1 MRHLLLLSACYFIA
15 LGTSALAVEAVLL
28 QDISISTRPGAPAPD
43 GKVAYLRVSETDFAF
58 LLFDFAAVLP
68 EGTTADQM
76 AKATLRLWT
85 AGGRNGGACTARM
98 VSGLWSERKGGII
111 APGPPPVIAPS
122 PVAVGVLNQ
131 QFLII
136 DVTSLVKEWLSG
148 KQNWGMVIRGTTLA
162 VVHDAGVPNV
172 GLVSNNPI
180 SPMNLYFDSK
190 ENRLTGRLPTLQMVL
205 RPGP

>member
-1 MRHLLLLSACYFIA
+1 MAAGA
-15 LGTSALAVEAVLL
+15 LGVEAVLL
-28 QDISISTRPGAPAPD
+28 QDTSISTRPGAPAPD
-43 GKVAYLRVSETDFAF
+43 GKAAYLRVSETDSAF

-98 VSGLWSERKGGII
+98 VSGLWSEGRGGFIPFVP
-111 APGPPPVIAPS
+111 APINAPS
-122 PVAVGVLNQ
+122 AIAVGVLNQ

-148 KQNWGMVIRGTTLA
+148 KPNWGMVIRGANLSATEG
-162 VVHDAGVPNV
+162 DPVP
-172 GLVSNNPI
+172 S
-180 SPMNLYFDSK
+180 MNLYFDSK

-205 RPGP
+205 RL